1 MKINFTGGPLLTGDS
16 RRVKKYTFGAYKTFV
31 MSPIKTGICSFGM
44 SGKLFHGPFIDNHPG
59 FELAGIV
66 ERHRDESREKY
77 PHAKIYRSFE
87 ALIADP
93 SMELIVVNTPVQT
106 HFDYVKAALLAG
118 KKVIAEKPFTV
129 NAAEAEEL
137 DRLAKET
144 NGFLSVYQNRRYDGD
159 FGALKNIVQQG
170 VLGELVEVQ
179 IRYDRYR
186 VDPSGKEHKEGSLP
200 GAGNLHD
207 LGSHL
212 IDQALQLFG
221 WPKALFADICIMRE
235 GVLAN
240 DYFEL
245 ILMYGKMRVRLKA
258 SLVARAQYPG
268 YILNGMLGS
277 FMQERSDLQEQQ
289 LLANVK
295 PTLENWCPAL
305 TQPDGFLHA
314 TVNGQEVKQ
323 ATTSTSGNY
332 MNYYNDVYKAI
343 TGQAPNPVPA
353 SDAVKTMRI
362 IDAAFKSAAEK
373 RVIDLV

>member
-1 MKINFTGGPLLTGDS
+1 MT
-16 RRVKKYTFGAYKTFV
+16 V
-31 MSPIKTGICSFGM
+31 IKTGICSYGM
-44 SGKLFHGPFIDNHPG
+44 SGKLFHAPFIDNHPG

-77 PHAKIYRSFE
+77 PNARIYRSFDE
-87 ALIADP
+87 LIADP
-93 SMELIVVNTPVQT
+93 SLELIVVNTPVQT

-118 KKVIAEKPFTV
+118 KKVIAEKPFTI

-137 DRLAKET
+137 EKIAQET

-159 FGALKNIVQQG
+159 YQALKNIVQRG

-179 IRYDRYR
+179 FRYDRFR
-186 VDPSGKEHKEGSLP
+186 VDPSGKEHKEGSVP

-221 WPKALFADICIMRE
+221 WPKSLFADICIMRE
-235 GVLAN
+235 GVKAN

-245 ILMYGKMRVRLKA
+245 ILMYPKLRVRLKA

-277 FMQERSDLQEQQ
+277 YMQERSDLQEQQ

-295 PTLENWCPAL
+295 PSPGQWCPPL
-305 TQPDGFLHA
+305 TQPDGYLHA
-314 TVNGQEVKQ
+314 TIDGREVKES
-323 ATTSTSGNY
+323 TTSSSGNY
-332 MNYYNDVYKAI
+332 MNYYEDVYKAL
-343 TGQAPNPVPA
+343 TGQAANPVPA
-353 SDAVKTMRI
+353 GDAVKSMRI
-362 IDAAFKSAAEK
+362 IDAAFRSSAEGK
-373 RVIDLV
+373 VIPLD

>member
-1 MKINFTGGPLLTGDS
+1 ML
-16 RRVKKYTFGAYKTFV
+16 
-31 MSPIKTGICSFGM
+31 PIKTGICSYGM
-44 SGKLFHGPFIDNHPG
+44 SGKLFHAPFIEHHPS
-59 FELAGIV
+59 FQLAGIV
-66 ERHRDESREKY
+66 ERNREESREKY
-77 PHAKIYRSFE
+77 PQTKIYRSFE
-87 ALIADP
+87 ELIADET
-93 SMELIVVNTPVQT
+93 MELIVVNTPVQT
-106 HFDYVKAALLAG
+106 HFDYVRAALLAG

-129 NAAEAEEL
+129 TAKEAETL
-137 DRLAKET
+137 DALVKER

-159 FGALKNIVQQG
+159 FKALKNIVAQG

-186 VDPSGKEHKEGSLP
+186 VDPSGKEHKEGGIA

-221 WPKALFADICIMRE
+221 WPKALYADICIMRE

-245 ILMYGKMRVRLKA
+245 ILMYQKLRVRLKA

-277 FMQERSDLQEQQ
+277 FMQERSDLQEQE
-289 LLANVK
+289 LLANVN
-295 PTLENWCPAL
+295 PSMGNWCPAPA
-305 TQPDGFLHA
+305 QPDGFLHA
-314 TVNGQEVKQ
+314 TINGLEVKQ
-323 ATTSTSGNY
+323 SFTSSAGNY
-332 MNYYNDVYKAI
+332 MHYYDDVYKAI
-343 TGQAPNPVPA
+343 AGLGPNPVPA

-362 IDAAFKSAAEK
+362 IDTAFRSSAER
-373 RVIDLV
+373 RVIDLG